1 MKKLIALLMALLLCG
16 AAFAQEAEAPAFALD
31 NGVHWG
37 MTLEEVLAV
46 YGREEYKFVD
56 ETSYTLTTSEL
67 KNVPYGTYEE
77 ADVVFLFVGGQLAA
91 MEIEPDLW
99 VEYDAE
105 EIEELRQA
113 LITRYGEADET
124 LPVPAAV
131 QSRVEKNE
139 AQVICGWQAAADTY
153 VCLVRYED
161 YIEVGY
167 YNVQFDLVAES
178 LTKAP

>member
-16 AAFAQEAEAPAFALD
+16 AAFAQEAEAPTFALD

-91 MEIEPDLW
+91 MEVEPDLW

-113 LITRYGEADET
+113 LIAATARRARPCPCPP
-124 LPVPAAV
+124 LCSPA
-131 QSRVEKNE
+131 SRRMK
-139 AQVICGWQAAADTY
+139 
-153 VCLVRYED
+153 RR
-161 YIEVGY
+161 
-167 YNVQFDLVAES
+167 
-178 LTKAP
+178 